1 MPLKAIAGT
10 KATGHQ
16 KVTTFPGRPSP
27 HVQARNS
34 PGQTEQDMGEVLEG
48 AVCGVDGCTPA
59 TSDHVRPASGAKATL
74 AIEVIS
80 DAICP
85 WCWVAKR
92 RLGSAIAA
100 LAPNI
105 TASVTWRPF
114 ELNPEM
120 PKAGVDRRAYR
131 SAKFGSWQRSQVLD
145 AQVAA
150 AGRSEG
156 LVFNHD
162 KMERTPNTVDAH
174 RLIWLAGQRG
184 KQNDVVE
191 GLFAAY
197 FNEGRDISD
206 QAVLADVGAC
216 AGLDRARILAT
227 LASDEG
233 HADVRSE
240 LQRAINLHVSG
251 VPTVLVDGVPLFS
264 GAIRAELMEA
274 ELRKA
279 AGHVRS

>member
-1 MPLKAIAGT
+1 M
-10 KATGHQ
+10 
-16 KVTTFPGRPSP
+16 
-27 HVQARNS
+27 
-34 PGQTEQDMGEVLEG
+34 DEVLEG
-48 AVCGVDGCTPA
+48 AVCGVDGCAPTA
-59 TSDHVRPASGAKATL
+59 LDHVDPASGAKATL

-92 RLGSAIAA
+92 RLDRVIAA
-100 LAPNI
+100 LSPHVA
-105 TASVTWRPF
+105 ASVTWRPF

-120 PKAGVDRRAYR
+120 PKAGIDRRGCR
-131 SAKFGSWQRSQVLD
+131 SAKFGSWQRSRALD

-150 AGRSEG
+150 AGRPDG

-162 KMERTPNTVDAH
+162 RMERAPNTIDAH
-174 RLIWLAGQRG
+174 RLIRLAGQEG
-184 KQNDVVE
+184 KQAEIVE

-197 FNEGRDISD
+197 FNEGRDIGAP
-206 QAVLADVGAC
+206 AVLADIGASV
-216 AGLDRARILAT
+216 GLDHTRIVAM

-233 HADVRSE
+233 LEEVRSE
-240 LQRAINLHVSG
+240 LQRAQDLGVSG

-279 AGHVRS
+279 AGHVRR

>member
-1 MPLKAIAGT
+1 ME
-10 KATGHQ
+10 H
-16 KVTTFPGRPSP
+16 
-27 HVQARNS
+27 
-34 PGQTEQDMGEVLEG
+34 DMSEVLEG

-59 TSDHVRPASGAKATL
+59 ALDHVEPASGAKATL

-92 RLGSAIAA
+92 RLDSVIVAIA
-100 LAPNI
+100 PDI
-105 TASVTWRPF
+105 TASVTWHPF
-114 ELNPEM
+114 ELNPGM

-131 SAKFGSWQRSQVLD
+131 SAKFGSWQRSQELD

-150 AGRSEG
+150 AGRSDG

-162 KMERTPNTVDAH
+162 KMERTPNTIDAH
-174 RLIWLAGQRG
+174 RLIRMAGQKG
-184 KQNDVVE
+184 KQDDVVE

-197 FNEGRDISD
+197 FNEGRDVGD
-206 QAVLADVGAC
+206 PTVLADVGAS
-216 AGLDRARILAT
+216 AGLDRARILAM

-233 HADVRSE
+233 LAEVRSE
-240 LQRAINLHVSG
+240 LQRAMNLRVSG

-264 GAIRAELMEA
+264 GAIRPDLMEA

-279 AGHVRS
+279 AGHVGN

>member
-1 MPLKAIAGT
+1 M
-10 KATGHQ
+10 
-16 KVTTFPGRPSP
+16 
-27 HVQARNS
+27 
-34 PGQTEQDMGEVLEG
+34 DDVLEG
-48 AVCGVDGCTPA
+48 AVCGIDGCAPA
-59 TSDHVRPASGAKATL
+59 AFDQAGPASGAKATL

-92 RLGSAIAA
+92 RLDRALEA
-100 LAPNI
+100 LAPDI

-114 ELNPEM
+114 ELNPRM

-131 SAKFGSWQRSQVLD
+131 SAKFGSWQRSQALD

-150 AGRSEG
+150 AGRSDG

-162 KMERTPNTVDAH
+162 KMERTPNTGDAH
-174 RLIWLAGQRG
+174 RLIWLAGQLR
-184 KQNDVVE
+184 KQDAVVE

-197 FNEGRDISD
+197 FNEGRDVGD
-206 QAVLADVGAC
+206 QAVLADVGAS
-216 AGLDRARILAT
+216 AGLDRAMILAM

-233 HADVRSE
+233 QAEVQSE
-240 LQRAINLHVSG
+240 LQRAVSLRVSG

-264 GAIRAELMEA
+264 GAIRAELMAA
-274 ELRKA
+274 ELRKV
-279 AGHVRS
+279 AGRVRN

>member
-1 MPLKAIAGT
+1 M
-10 KATGHQ
+10 
-16 KVTTFPGRPSP
+16 
-27 HVQARNS
+27 
-34 PGQTEQDMGEVLEG
+34 DDVLEG
-48 AVCGVDGCTPA
+48 AVCGIDGCAPA
-59 TSDHVRPASGAKATL
+59 AFGQAGPASSAKATL

-92 RLGSAIAA
+92 RLDRALEA
-100 LAPNI
+100 LAPDI

-120 PKAGVDRRAYR
+120 PKTGVDRRAYR

-150 AGRSEG
+150 AGRSDG

-162 KMERTPNTVDAH
+162 KMERTPNTIDAH
-174 RLIWLAGQRG
+174 RLIWLAGQQG
-184 KQNDVVE
+184 KQHDVVE

-197 FNEGRDISD
+197 FNEGRDIGD
-206 QAVLADVGAC
+206 PAVLADIGAS
-216 AGLDRARILAT
+216 AGLDRTRILAM

-233 HADVRSE
+233 QAEVRSE
-240 LQRAINLHVSG
+240 LQRAVNLRVSG
-251 VPTVLVDGVPLFS
+251 VPTVLVDGIPLFS
-264 GAIRAELMEA
+264 GAIRPDLMEA

-279 AGHVRS
+279 ASHVRS

>member
-1 MPLKAIAGT
+1 M
-10 KATGHQ
+10 
-16 KVTTFPGRPSP
+16 S
-27 HVQARNS
+27 
-34 PGQTEQDMGEVLEG
+34 EVLEG
-48 AVCGVDGCTPA
+48 AACGVDGCSPA
-59 TSDHVRPASGAKATL
+59 ALDHFKPASGAKATL
-74 AIEVIS
+74 AIVVIS

-92 RLGSAIAA
+92 RLDSAIA
-100 LAPNI
+100 PDV

-120 PKAGVDRRAYR
+120 PKGRVDRRAYR
-131 SAKFGSWQRSQVLD
+131 SAKFGSWQHSQALD

-184 KQNDVVE
+184 KQDVVVE

-197 FNEGRDISD
+197 FNEGRDVGD
-206 QAVLADVGAC
+206 PTVLADVGAS
-216 AGLDRARILAT
+216 AGLDRARILAM

-233 HADVRSE
+233 QAEVRS
-240 LQRAINLHVSG
+240 
-251 VPTVLVDGVPLFS
+251 
-264 GAIRAELMEA
+264 
-274 ELRKA
+274 
-279 AGHVRS
+279 

>member
-1 MPLKAIAGT
+1 M
-10 KATGHQ
+10 
-16 KVTTFPGRPSP
+16 S
-27 HVQARNS
+27 
-34 PGQTEQDMGEVLEG
+34 EVLEG
-48 AVCGVDGCTPA
+48 AACGVEGCTPA
-59 TSDHVRPASGAKATL
+59 ALDHFRPASGAKATL

-85 WCWVAKR
+85 WCWIAKR
-92 RLGSAIAA
+92 RLDSAIAA
-100 LAPNI
+100 IAPDV

-120 PKAGVDRRAYR
+120 PKGGVDRRAYR
-131 SAKFGSWQRSQVLD
+131 SAKFGSWQHSQALD

-150 AGRSEG
+150 AGRSG

-174 RLIWLAGQRG
+174 RLILLAGQQG
-184 KQNDVVE
+184 KQDVVVE

-197 FNEGRDISD
+197 FDEGRDVGD
-206 QAVLADVGAC
+206 PAVLADVGAA
-216 AGLDRARILAT
+216 AGLDRAKILAMI
-227 LASDEG
+227 ASDEG
-233 HADVRSE
+233 LAEVRSE
-240 LQRAINLHVSG
+240 LQRAMNLHVSG
-251 VPTVLVDGVPLFS
+251 VPTVLVDGVPLYS
-264 GAIRAELMEA
+264 GAIRADLMEA

>member
-1 MPLKAIAGT
+1 ME
-10 KATGHQ
+10 
-16 KVTTFPGRPSP
+16 R
-27 HVQARNS
+27 
-34 PGQTEQDMGEVLEG
+34 DMSEVLEG
-48 AVCGVDGCTPA
+48 AVCGADGCAPGTL
-59 TSDHVRPASGAKATL
+59 DHFGPASGAKATL

-85 WCWVAKR
+85 WCWIAKR
-92 RLGSAIAA
+92 RLDNAIMAIA
-100 LAPNI
+100 PDI

-114 ELNPEM
+114 ELNHGM

-131 SAKFGSWQRSQVLD
+131 SAKFGSWQHSQALD

-174 RLIWLAGQRG
+174 RRIRLAGQQG
-184 KQNDVVE
+184 KQDVVVE

-197 FNEGRDISD
+197 FNEGRDIGD
-206 QAVLADVGAC
+206 QAVLGDIGVS
-216 AGLDRARILAT
+216 AGLDRARILAM

-233 HADVRSE
+233 QAELRSE
-240 LQRAINLHVSG
+240 LQ
-251 VPTVLVDGVPLFS
+251 
-264 GAIRAELMEA
+264 
-274 ELRKA
+274 
-279 AGHVRS
+279 

>member
-1 MPLKAIAGT
+1 MSDA
-10 KATGHQ
+10 
-16 KVTTFPGRPSP
+16 
-27 HVQARNS
+27 
-34 PGQTEQDMGEVLEG
+34 LEG
-48 AVCGVDGCTPA
+48 AVCGVDGCTL
-59 TSDHVRPASGAKATL
+59 TVLDHVDPASGAKATL

-92 RLGSAIAA
+92 RLDCVIAA
-100 LAPNI
+100 LSPHVA
-105 TASVTWRPF
+105 ASITWRPF

-120 PKAGVDRRAYR
+120 PKAGIDRRAYR
-131 SAKFGSWQRSQVLD
+131 SAKFGSWQRSQALD

-150 AGRSEG
+150 AGGLDG

-174 RLIWLAGQRG
+174 RLIRLAGQQG
-184 KQNDVVE
+184 KQDKVVE

-197 FNEGRDISD
+197 FNEGRDVGDST
-206 QAVLADVGAC
+206 VLADVGAS
-216 AGLDRARILAT
+216 AGLDRARILAM

-233 HADVRSE
+233 LAEVRSE
-240 LQRAINLHVSG
+240 LQRAVNLRVSG
-251 VPTVLVDGVPLFS
+251 VPTVLVDGIPLFS
-264 GAIRAELMEA
+264 GAIRADLMEA

-279 AGHVRS
+279 AGHARS

>member
-1 MPLKAIAGT
+1 M
-10 KATGHQ
+10 
-16 KVTTFPGRPSP
+16 S
-27 HVQARNS
+27 
-34 PGQTEQDMGEVLEG
+34 EVLEG
-48 AVCGVDGCTPA
+48 AVCGVDECAPTALDHFGKESNA
-59 TSDHVRPASGAKATL
+59 TATL

-85 WCWVAKR
+85 WCWLAKR
-92 RLGSAIAA
+92 RLDRAIAA
-100 LAPNI
+100 LAPDI
-105 TASVTWRPF
+105 TPTVTWRPF

-120 PKAGVDRRAYR
+120 PKAGVNRRAYR
-131 SAKFGSWQRSQVLD
+131 SAKFGSWRRSQALD

-162 KMERTPNTVDAH
+162 KMERTPNTIDAH
-174 RLIWLAGQRG
+174 RLIWLAGQQA
-184 KQNDVVE
+184 KQDDVVE
-191 GLFAAY
+191 GLFAVY
-197 FNEGRDISD
+197 FNEGRDVGD
-206 QAVLADVGAC
+206 PTVLADVGAS
-216 AGLDRARILAT
+216 AGLDRARILAM

-233 HADVRSE
+233 QAEVRSE
-240 LQRAINLHVSG
+240 LQRAVNLRVSG

-264 GAIRAELMEA
+264 GAIRADLMEA

>member
-1 MPLKAIAGT
+1 ME
-10 KATGHQ
+10 
-16 KVTTFPGRPSP
+16 R
-27 HVQARNS
+27 
-34 PGQTEQDMGEVLEG
+34 DMSDLFEG
-48 AVCGVDGCTPA
+48 AVCGVDGCAPA
-59 TSDHVRPASGAKATL
+59 ALDHFESASGAKVTL

-92 RLGSAIAA
+92 RLDRAIAA
-100 LAPNI
+100 ISPDV

-131 SAKFGSWQRSQVLD
+131 SAKFGSWQHSQALD

-174 RLIWLAGQRG
+174 RLIRLAGQQG
-184 KQNDVVE
+184 NQDSAVAWP
-191 GLFAAY
+191 FAAY
-197 FNEGRDISD
+197 FPDGRDIGHPTGRAD
-206 QAVLADVGAC
+206 VHAPAVLY
-216 AGLDRARILAT
+216 
-227 LASDEG
+227 
-233 HADVRSE
+233 
-240 LQRAINLHVSG
+240 SG
-251 VPTVLVDGVPLFS
+251 RHLPPL
-264 GAIRAELMEA
+264 GP
-274 ELRKA
+274 
-279 AGHVRS
+279 

>member
-1 MPLKAIAGT
+1 MERGM
-10 KATGHQ
+10 
-16 KVTTFPGRPSP
+16 S
-27 HVQARNS
+27 
-34 PGQTEQDMGEVLEG
+34 DVLEG
-48 AVCGVDGCTPA
+48 AVCGVDGCAPA
-59 TSDHVRPASGAKATL
+59 ALDHVGPASGAKATL

-92 RLGSAIAA
+92 RLDRAIAA
-100 LAPNI
+100 LAPDV

-114 ELNPEM
+114 ELTPEM

-131 SAKFGSWQRSQVLD
+131 SAKFGSWQRSQALD

-150 AGRSEG
+150 AGRLDG

-174 RLIWLAGQRG
+174 RLIRMAGQQG
-184 KQNDVVE
+184 KQDVVVE

-197 FNEGRDISD
+197 FNEGRDIGD
-206 QAVLADVGAC
+206 QVVMADVGTS
-216 AGLDRARILAT
+216 AGLDRAGILAM

-233 HADVRSE
+233 LAEVRSE
-240 LQRAINLHVSG
+240 LQRAVNLRVSG
-251 VPTVLVDGVPLFS
+251 VPTVLIDGIPLFS
-264 GAIRAELMEA
+264 GAIRAELMEV

-279 AGHVRS
+279 AGHARS

>member
-1 MPLKAIAGT
+1 
-10 KATGHQ
+10 
-16 KVTTFPGRPSP
+16 
-27 HVQARNS
+27 
-34 PGQTEQDMGEVLEG
+34 
-48 AVCGVDGCTPA
+48 
-59 TSDHVRPASGAKATL
+59 
-74 AIEVIS
+74 VIS

-92 RLGSAIAA
+92 RLDRVIAA
-100 LAPNI
+100 LSPYVA
-105 TASVTWRPF
+105 ASVTWRPF

-120 PKAGVDRRAYR
+120 PKAGIDRRVYR
-131 SAKFGSWQRSQVLD
+131 SAKFGSWQRSQALD

-150 AGRSEG
+150 AGRPDG

-162 KMERTPNTVDAH
+162 RMERTPNTIDAH
-174 RLIWLAGQRG
+174 RLIRLAGQEG
-184 KQNDVVE
+184 KQAEIVE

-197 FNEGRDISD
+197 FNEGRDIGDPS
-206 QAVLADVGAC
+206 VLADIGAS
-216 AGLDRARILAT
+216 AGLDHTRIVAM

-233 HADVRSE
+233 LEEVRSE
-240 LQRAINLHVSG
+240 LQRSHDLAVSG

-279 AGHVRS
+279 AGHVRR

>member
-1 MPLKAIAGT
+1 M
-10 KATGHQ
+10 
-16 KVTTFPGRPSP
+16 S
-27 HVQARNS
+27 
-34 PGQTEQDMGEVLEG
+34 EVLEG
-48 AVCGVDGCTPA
+48 AACGVEGCTPA
-59 TSDHVRPASGAKATL
+59 ALDHFRPASGAKATL

-85 WCWVAKR
+85 WCWIAKR
-92 RLGSAIAA
+92 RLDSAIAA
-100 LAPNI
+100 IAPDVM
-105 TASVTWRPF
+105 ASVRWRPF

-120 PKAGVDRRAYR
+120 PKGGVDRRAYR
-131 SAKFGSWQRSQVLD
+131 SAKFGSWQHSQALD

-174 RLIWLAGQRG
+174 RLIWLAGRQG
-184 KQNDVVE
+184 KQDDVVE
-191 GLFAAY
+191 GVFAAY
-197 FNEGRDISD
+197 FNEGRDVGDPS
-206 QAVLADVGAC
+206 VLADVGASV
-216 AGLDRARILAT
+216 GLDRARILAMLT
-227 LASDEG
+227 ADEG
-233 HADVRSE
+233 QAEVRSE
-240 LQRAINLHVSG
+240 LQRAVNLRVSG
-251 VPTVLVDGVPLFS
+251 VPTVLVDGVALFS